1 MIETRGLT
9 RHCGK
14 TKAVEDLDLRVEPG
28 EILGL
33 LGPNGAGKTTTVKI
47 LTCMIKPTSGSA
59 SVAGFDVVTMVAN
72 LRGIDGEGADRKINE
87 FPDLFDVLDAR
98 DRRLVGHSKGMR
110 QKVLITSALL
120 GNPEVLFLDEPLSGI
135 DANAALVVKQLL
147 RELAAKGR
155 TILFCSHI
163 LEVVERV
170 CTRIVVVNDGRKIIE
185 GDPGRIAAEA
195 GAKSLEEAFARLTGV
210 RDAGDVTRDL
220 LRALE
225 GSVPTPPRV
234 RREVC
239 GTPRRGARGGLRT
252 VAGAHARD
260 AEDGLPIRLGHADGV
275 VRGGRRGLQAVDGGT
290 LVWLFRPL
298 RAWRGPGAPGSL
310 SVRRVVVEHGRT
322 RSGDGHSHRVSIRRH
337 FTDRLRC
344 SRPSTHRQRARL
356 FSSSSRTSSSAREA
370 SAPSSR
376 DPRGYSSWSG
386 TASWP
391 ACCSP

>member
-9 RHCGK
+9 RHFGD

-59 SVAGFDVVTMVAN
+59 SVAGFDVEQNPLQVKRRLGYVPEAGALYETLTAGEYLTMVAN
-72 LRGIDGEGADRKINE
+72 LRGIDGERADRKINE
-87 FPDLFDVLDAR
+87 FLDLFDVLDAR
-98 DRRLVGHSKGMR
+98 DRRLAGHSKGMR
-110 QKVLITSALL
+110 QKVLISAALL

-170 CTRIVVVNDGRKIIE
+170 CTRIVIVNDGRKVIE
-185 GDPGRIAAEA
+185 GDPGHISAEA

-220 LRALE
+220 LRALDD
-225 GSVPTPPRV
+225 SVPAANTP
-234 RREVC
+234 
-239 GTPRRGARGGLRT
+239 
-252 VAGAHARD
+252 
-260 AEDGLPIRLGHADGV
+260 
-275 VRGGRRGLQAVDGGT
+275 
-290 LVWLFRPL
+290 
-298 RAWRGPGAPGSL
+298 
-310 SVRRVVVEHGRT
+310 
-322 RSGDGHSHRVSIRRH
+322 
-337 FTDRLRC
+337 
-344 SRPSTHRQRARL
+344 
-356 FSSSSRTSSSAREA
+356 
-370 SAPSSR
+370 
-376 DPRGYSSWSG
+376 DP
-386 TASWP
+386 AQDP
-391 ACCSP
+391 A